1 METSVRKIRR
11 LLERGPRQSFSSNLE
26 PYFRQYPDMGKH
38 VFVVGAGVIGLS
50 TAIRALEA
58 GYRVTIFAKLF
69 PGDPKSIEYT
79 SPWAGANHVSVAATN
94 TLQHEME
101 RETLQVFLDLI
112 KEDPLVPAMKGSLI
126 EYRQVVCRSFWMNR
140 FEPLFQLGPDEQ
152 KQIDHLSRCY
162 SDLRIIESQKL
173 PQGVVHGVA
182 YTTLFF
188 DVPRYLPYLMDRFLA
203 AGGHAF
209 RVDLPSLSSLLSE
222 KERPQLVPFAPSS
235 ADSAPPF
242 DPAAVINCT
251 GIGALSLGDVED
263 KDVYPTRGEVLIIRA
278 PWVDHGPGMSYF
290 YPSHHS
296 YIIPRQSGHF
306 ILGGTFQV
314 DDWHPTSRPATV
326 KEIKERGIEAY
337 PELLPADKRDKRD
350 INDLEVIEECV
361 GLRPTRKGGI
371 RLETTT
377 LNVDGNTVPI
387 IHNYGHGGAGYQA
400 SWGSARRAVDLLKS
414 MVK

>member
-1 METSVRKIRR
+1 MSPFSVSQQQILSNMVCGHSGIIKMTWR
-11 LLERGPRQSFSSNLE
+11 LDRFHLL
-26 PYFRQYPDMGKH
+26 MLHK
-38 VFVVGAGVIGLS
+38 
-50 TAIRALEA
+50 
-58 GYRVTIFAKLF
+58 
-69 PGDPKSIEYT
+69 
-79 SPWAGANHVSVAATN
+79 
-94 TLQHEME
+94 EME

-182 YTTLFF
+182 YTTVWNCSAIPIKSKPSTQLFF

-222 KERPQLVPFAPSS
+222 KERPQLAPFAPSS

-251 GIGALSLGDVED
+251 GIGALFLGDVE
-263 KDVYPTRGEVLIIRA
+263 
-278 PWVDHGPGMSYF
+278 
-290 YPSHHS
+290 
-296 YIIPRQSGHF
+296 
-306 ILGGTFQV
+306 
-314 DDWHPTSRPATV
+314 
-326 KEIKERGIEAY
+326 GI
-337 PELLPADKRDKRD
+337 
-350 INDLEVIEECV
+350 V
-361 GLRPTRKGGI
+361 
-371 RLETTT
+371 
-377 LNVDGNTVPI
+377 
-387 IHNYGHGGAGYQA
+387 
-400 SWGSARRAVDLLKS
+400 
-414 MVK
+414 